1 MKYYLKNK
9 YLITLLI
16 LLVSGSCKSNEQ
28 PNPSVEIGKTVDYN
42 ESNAVIANPERGL
55 QKYSITNNNYNT
67 QSDYSNLSQPTLAG
81 WRSGEDKVTVLF
93 RYFLIDAFLNTDIS
107 QTYLNNI
114 QKDFDIIRNSGL
126 KCLVRFSYSNRQGS
140 SPQQPS
146 KEQILRHLL
155 QLKPLLTANRDV
167 ILTHQAG
174 FLGTWGEWYYT
185 NSTEFGD
192 EGSINSGQWNNR
204 KDIINA
210 MLEATPEEIP
220 LQVRY
225 PRVKKT
231 MYGNGQLNESTAYQ
245 NTPNARIGFFND
257 AFLNNWGDMGTF
269 SVSSESQSP
278 IGTADYNYLANE
290 TKYTPMSG
298 ETNGLN
304 PPRTDAANAL
314 NEMELANWT
323 CINRDYFTAVWTNWI
338 NANRYD
344 DILKKLGYRFVL
356 RNSTFAIDNNQ
367 LSVKINLE
375 NVGAARLFKQRSA
388 YLVLQHADNSGQTH
402 SFLLNT
408 DPRTWEKSVLI
419 EQTIDISSL
428 SQGTY
433 DCYLHLPDANAS
445 IAARPEYAIQMANE
459 GLWNPD
465 NGYNSLLQQ
474 IEKDT
479 QGAFLIGNAD
489 AEISL
494 KISPNPF
501 SFQTLV
507 SSGKI
512 LKNAK
517 LTVLNTKGQVVAE
530 KENISG
536 KSFLFQRNG
545 LSAGMYLIL
554 LAENGNTLSTKILIL

>member
-1 MKYYLKNK
+1 MKYCLKNN
-9 YLITLLI
+9 YLITLLV
-16 LLVSGSCKSNEQ
+16 LLASGSCKANDLPDSPAETA
-28 PNPSVEIGKTVDYN
+28 TVNYS

-67 QSDYSNLSQPTLAG
+67 QSGYSNLSQSTLAG
-81 WRSGEDKVTVLF
+81 WRSGEDKVTALF
-93 RYFLIDAFLNTDIS
+93 RYFLLDAFLNTDIS

-114 QKDFDIIRNSGL
+114 QKDFDMIRNSGL
-126 KCLVRFSYSNRQGS
+126 KCLVRFSYSNGQGS

-146 KEQILRHLL
+146 KAQILSHLS

-174 FLGTWGEWYYT
+174 FIGTWGEWYYT
-185 NSTEFGD
+185 NSSEFGN
-192 EGSINSGQWNNR
+192 EGSINSAQWNNR

-225 PRVKKT
+225 PNVKKT
-231 MYGNGQLNESTAYQ
+231 MYGNGQLNENTAYQ

-269 SVSSESQSP
+269 SVNSESQNP
-278 IGTADYNYLANE
+278 VGTADYNYLANE

-323 CINRDYFTAVWTNWI
+323 CVNRDYHTAVWTNWI

-344 DILKKLGYRFVL
+344 DILKKTGYRFVL
-356 RNSTFAIDNNQ
+356 RNSAFRVENNQ

-375 NVGAARLFKQRSA
+375 NVGFARLFKQRNA
-388 YLVLQHADNSGQTH
+388 YLVLQRADNGGQTH

-408 DPRTWEKSVLI
+408 DPRTWEKSASI

-428 SQGTY
+428 PQGVY

-445 IAARPEYAIQMANE
+445 LAARPEYAIQLANE
-459 GLWNPD
+459 GLWNAD

-474 IEKDT
+474 VTKDAPGNSST
-479 QGAFLIGNAD
+479 ENAGAK
-489 AEISL
+489 ISL
-494 KISPNPF
+494 NISPNPF
-501 SFQTLV
+501 SSQTWV
-507 SSGKI
+507 STGKI

-517 LTVLNTKGQVVAE
+517 LTVLNTGGQVVAE

-536 KSFLFQRNG
+536 KSFPIQRNG
-545 LSAGMYLIL
+545 LSAGMYLML
-554 LAENGNTLSTKILIL
+554 LAENGNISFTKILIL